1 MKIKMILSENFIR
14 FIGMLDVLFVFFFRK
29 ILDDTPLQDYPI
41 AIHMSGIQSK
51 LMRHL
56 LDFLYSGQA
65 YIEVCFL
72 DQIIKLN

>member
-1 MKIKMILSENFIR
+1 MKIKVIFFVIVLL
-14 FIGMLDVLFVFFFRK
+14 LDVFFVFFRK

-65 YIEVCFL
+65 YIEVRFL
-72 DQIIKLN
+72 DEIVD